1 MLYPYLGIIVKRS
14 IYNLLI
20 KRWYNKETVRITD
33 LSMTQPLFQDIP
45 IWFEFD
51 SGQRINLNS
60 SVIFEDTTG
69 LYQFLRCRGQ
79 RLIAKQ
85 IRVNSKF
92 VAVPRFYAPIIFYE
106 KNYRNWQL

>member
-1 MLYPYLGIIVKRS
+1 MLYRYLGVLVKRY

-20 KRWYNKETVRITD
+20 KKWHNEETARLTD
-33 LSMTQPLFQDIP
+33 FAMIQPLSQDIP

-51 SGQRINLNS
+51 SGQLINLNS